1 MNAESTVLA
10 YKYASVQPTWD
21 FSIVMP
27 PILQALRLIPPNG
40 RVLDIGCGNGA
51 LLAELSKRGSWAL
64 HGAEASQSGVEL
76 TRNRG
81 FAVQFADAS
90 VDLVSL
96 FGQQS
101 FDLIISVEVIEHVY
115 DPRGFL
121 RQARSLIRTPGRL
134 VLTTPYHGYWK
145 NLMIAL
151 LGKGDAHYDPLLD
164 GGHIKFWSRRT
175 LSAALMETG
184 FRDIQFYGAG
194 RYPYLWK
201 HMVLTATPC

>member
-1 MNAESTVLA
+1 MNAGLTLQG
-10 YKYASVQPTWD
+10 YKYTHLQPTWD
-21 FSIVMP
+21 FSIIMP
-27 PILQALRLIPPNG
+27 PILEALRAIPPEG

-51 LLAELSKRGSWAL
+51 LLAELRNHGSWAL
-64 HGAEASQSGVEL
+64 CGTDASESGVEL
-76 TRNRG
+76 TRSRG
-81 FAVQFADAS
+81 FAAQLADAS

-96 FGQQS
+96 FGQQN

-121 RQARSLIRTPGRL
+121 NQARELTRTPGRL

-151 LGKGDAHYDPLLD
+151 LGKGDAHYNPLLD

-175 LSAALMETG
+175 LSAALMEAG

-201 HMVLTATPC
+201 DMVLTATPC